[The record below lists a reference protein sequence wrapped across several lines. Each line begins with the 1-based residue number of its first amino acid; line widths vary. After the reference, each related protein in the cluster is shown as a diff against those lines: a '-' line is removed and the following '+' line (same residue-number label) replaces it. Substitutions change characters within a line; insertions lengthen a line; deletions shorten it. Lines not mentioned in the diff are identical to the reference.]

1 VVISVIQL
9 YLSVEYEAIL
19 PATGIRTI
27 WVLLGIVGVSSGIYH
42 CTLSLA
48 GQLLDEVSII
58 WVVLAM
64 YAFLLPKTSWLHFY
78 PVLGRRW
85 I

>member
-58 WVVLAM
+58 
-64 YAFLLPKTSWLHFY
+64 
-78 PVLGRRW
+78 
-85 I
+85 